1 MTQTFAPSLAENTS
15 YQISKQDPAIE
26 GYRLGLLRDV
36 QEFVSNQVAAG
47 MPPSTAYQ
55 VAGLTPAEIAG
66 IGAAQSGIG
75 AYQPF
80 LSAGEAAIQGG
91 QNIVT
96 GAAMPSLRQAETT
109 TASTQDIINQAAQ
122 LSAAQ
127 RAVPY
132 TYQQA
137 AAQTG
142 RGIGAYNPFEEQV
155 VQKSLEDIARQA
167 GLQQQGV
174 RAQAVGSGAFG
185 GSRQA
190 VAEQEV
196 FRNALDQMGRTSG
209 QLRQA
214 GFDSSMN
221 RKLQEAQ
228 LMGNL
233 GLQFGQLGQGDVT
246 QLGDLAGKQLAL
258 GQGLGSLAAQY
269 GTFGTNLGQ
278 LGVQQAGIGEIGQN
292 MRQNQINTALQA
304 GNIQRGVG
312 QAGLDATRLTNVQA
326 QQYPYQQYGFLSD
339 IYAGIPTSQSTI
351 TASSAPQV
359 SPFQTALGL
368 GISGLSAAAGA
379 NRAGLL

>member
-1 MTQTFAPSLAENTS
+1 MANGDQQTMV
-15 YQISKQDPAIE
+15 QIQRQDPAIE
-26 GYRLGLLRDV
+26 AYRLGLLRDV
-36 QEFVSNQVAAG
+36 QEFVKNQVAAG
-47 MPPSTAYQ
+47 MPPETAYQ
-55 VAGLTPAEIAG
+55 VAGLTPAESAA

-80 LSAGEAAIQGG
+80 LQAGEAAIQGG

-96 GAAMPSLRQAETT
+96 QAAVPSLRQAETT
-109 TASTQDIINQAAQ
+109 TGQTQDIINQAAQ
-122 LSAAQ
+122 LAAAQ

-137 AAQTG
+137 AAQTA
-142 RGIGAYNPFEEQV
+142 RGIGAFNPFEEQV
-155 VQKSLEDIARQA
+155 VQRSLADIARQA
-167 GLQQQGV
+167 GLQQQGLAA
-174 RAQAVGSGAFG
+174 RAVGSGAFG

-190 VAEQEV
+190 VAEQEL
-196 FRNALDQMGRTSG
+196 FRNALEQMGRTSG

-214 GFDSSMN
+214 GFDASMA
-221 RKLQEAQ
+221 RRLQEAQ
-228 LMGNL
+228 LLGNL
-233 GLQFGQLGQGDVT
+233 GLQFGQLGQADVS
-246 QLGDLAGKQLAL
+246 QLGDLAGRQLAL
-258 GQGLGSLAAQY
+258 GQGLGSLAAQL

-292 MRQNQINTALQA
+292 IRQNQINAALQA
-304 GNIQRGVG
+304 GNIQRGVA

-326 QQYPYQQYGFLSD
+326 QQYPYQQFGFLSD
-339 IYAGIPTSQSTI
+339 IYAGIPSSQSTL

-379 NRAGLL
+379 QRAGLL

>member
-1 MTQTFAPSLAENTS
+1 MVENTTV
-15 YQISKQDPAIE
+15 QIQRQDPAIE
-26 GYRLGLLRDV
+26 AYRLGLLKDV
-36 QEFVSNQVAAG
+36 QQFVKNQVAAG
-47 MPPSTAYQ
+47 MPPETAYQ
-55 VAGLTPAEIAG
+55 VAGLTPAESAA

-80 LSAGEAAIQGG
+80 LQAGEAAIQGG

-96 GAAMPSLRQAETT
+96 GAAVPSLRQAETT
-109 TASTQDIINQAAQ
+109 TGQTQDIINQAAQ
-122 LSAAQ
+122 LAAAQ

-137 AAQTG
+137 AAQTA
-142 RGIGAYNPFEEQV
+142 RGIGAFNPFEEQV
-155 VQKSLEDIARQA
+155 VQRSLGDIARQA

-190 VAEQEV
+190 VAEQEL
-196 FRNALDQMGRTSG
+196 FRNALEQMGRTSG

-214 GFDSSMN
+214 GFDASMA
-221 RKLQEAQ
+221 RRLQEAQ
-228 LMGNL
+228 LLGNL
-233 GLQFGQLGQGDVT
+233 GLQYGQLGQADVS
-246 QLGDLAGKQLAL
+246 QIGDLADRQLAL

-269 GTFGTNLGQ
+269 GNFGTNLGQ

-292 MRQNQINTALQA
+292 IRQNQINAALQA
-304 GNIQRGVG
+304 GNIQRGVA

-326 QQYPYQQYGFLSD
+326 QQYPYQQFGFLSD
-339 IYAGIPTSQSTI
+339 IYAGIPTSQSTV

-379 NRAGLL
+379 SRAGLL

>member
-1 MTQTFAPSLAENTS
+1 MAEEVV
-15 YQISKQDPAIE
+15 QISRQDPAIE
-26 GYRLGLLRDV
+26 AYRLGLLGDV
-36 QEFVSNQVAAG
+36 QTYIKDQIAAG
-47 MPPSTAYQ
+47 MPAETAYQ
-55 VAGLTPAEIAG
+55 IAGLTAPETAG
-66 IGAAQSGIG
+66 IQAAGSGIG

-80 LSAGEAAIQGG
+80 LQAGEAAIQGG
-91 QNIVT
+91 QNILT
-96 GAAMPSLRQAETT
+96 GSAMPSLQQAEATT
-109 TASTQDIINQAAQ
+109 GSSQNIINQAAQ
-122 LSAAQ
+122 LAGAQ

-137 AAQTG
+137 AAQTAAG
-142 RGIGAYNPFEEQV
+142 LGGFNPFEEQV
-155 VQKSLEDIARQA
+155 VQRSLADIARQA

-190 VAEQEV
+190 VAEQEIN
-196 FRNALDQMGRTSG
+196 RNALDQMGRTSG

-214 GFDSSMN
+214 GFDASMA
-221 RKLQEAQ
+221 RRLQEAQ
-228 LMGNL
+228 LYGNL
-233 GLQFGQLGQGDVT
+233 GVQYGQLGQQDVS
-246 QLGDLAGKQLAL
+246 QLGDLAKTQMQL
-258 GQGLGSLAAQY
+258 GQGLGSLSAQY
-269 GTFGTNLGQ
+269 GQFGSALGQ

-292 MRQNQINTALQA
+292 IRGSQIQNALTAGGL
-304 GNIQRGVG
+304 QRGID
-312 QAGLDATRLTNVQA
+312 QSALDATRLTNVQA

-379 NRAGLL
+379 SKAGLF

>member
-1 MTQTFAPSLAENTS
+1 MANGDQQTMV
-15 YQISKQDPAIE
+15 QIQRQDPAIE
-26 GYRLGLLRDV
+26 AYRLGLLRDV
-36 QEFVSNQVAAG
+36 QEFVKNQVAAG
-47 MPPSTAYQ
+47 MPPETAYQ
-55 VAGLTPAEIAG
+55 VAGLTPAESAA

-80 LSAGEAAIQGG
+80 LQAGEAAIQGG

-96 GAAMPSLRQAETT
+96 QAAIPSLRQAETT
-109 TASTQDIINQAAQ
+109 TGQTQDIINQAAQ
-122 LSAAQ
+122 LAAAQ

-137 AAQTG
+137 AAQTA
-142 RGIGAYNPFEEQV
+142 RGIGAFNPFEEQV
-155 VQKSLEDIARQA
+155 VQRSLADIARQA
-167 GLQQQGV
+167 GLQQQGLAA
-174 RAQAVGSGAFG
+174 RAVGSGAFG

-190 VAEQEV
+190 VAEQEL
-196 FRNALDQMGRTSG
+196 FRNALEQMGRTSG

-214 GFDSSMN
+214 GFDASMA
-221 RKLQEAQ
+221 RRLQEAQ
-228 LMGNL
+228 LLGNL
-233 GLQFGQLGQGDVT
+233 GLQFGQLGQADVS
-246 QLGDLAGKQLAL
+246 QLGDLAGRQLAL
-258 GQGLGSLAAQY
+258 GQGLGSLAAQL

-292 MRQNQINTALQA
+292 IRQNQINAALQA
-304 GNIQRGVG
+304 GNIQRGVA

-326 QQYPYQQYGFLSD
+326 QQYPYQQFGFLSD
-339 IYAGIPTSQSTI
+339 IYAGIPSSQSTL

-379 NRAGLL
+379 QRAGLL

>member
-1 MTQTFAPSLAENTS
+1 MAEEVV
-15 YQISKQDPAIE
+15 QISRQDPAIE
-26 GYRLGLLRDV
+26 AYRLGLLGDV
-36 QEFVSNQVAAG
+36 QTYIKDQIAAG
-47 MPPSTAYQ
+47 MPAETAYQ
-55 VAGLTPAEIAG
+55 VAGLTAPETAAIQAAG
-66 IGAAQSGIG
+66 SGIG

-80 LSAGEAAIQGG
+80 LQAGEAAIQGG
-91 QNIVT
+91 QNILT
-96 GAAMPSLRQAETT
+96 GSAMPSLQQAEATT
-109 TASTQDIINQAAQ
+109 GSSQNIINQAAQ
-122 LSAAQ
+122 LAGAQ

-137 AAQTG
+137 AAQTAAG
-142 RGIGAYNPFEEQV
+142 LGGFNPFEEQV
-155 VQKSLEDIARQA
+155 VQRSLADIARQA

-190 VAEQEV
+190 VAKQEIN
-196 FRNALDQMGRTSG
+196 RNALDQMGRTSG

-214 GFDSSMN
+214 GFDASMA
-221 RKLQEAQ
+221 RRLQEAQ
-228 LMGNL
+228 LYGNL
-233 GLQFGQLGQGDVT
+233 GVQYGQLGQQDVS
-246 QLGDLAGKQLAL
+246 QLGDLAKTQMQL
-258 GQGLGSLAAQY
+258 GQGLGSLSAQY
-269 GTFGTNLGQ
+269 GQFGSALGQ

-292 MRQNQINTALQA
+292 IRGSQIQNALTAGGL
-304 GNIQRGVG
+304 QRGID
-312 QAGLDATRLTNVQA
+312 QSALDATRLTNVQA

-379 NRAGLL
+379 SKAGLF

>member
-1 MTQTFAPSLAENTS
+1 MAEEVV
-15 YQISKQDPAIE
+15 QISRQDPAIE
-26 GYRLGLLRDV
+26 AYRLGLLGDV
-36 QEFVSNQVAAG
+36 QTYIKDQIAAG
-47 MPPSTAYQ
+47 MPAETAYQ
-55 VAGLTPAEIAG
+55 VAGLTAPETAAVQAAG
-66 IGAAQSGIG
+66 SGIG

-80 LSAGEAAIQGG
+80 LQAGEAAIQGG
-91 QNIVT
+91 QNILT
-96 GAAMPSLRQAETT
+96 GSAMPSLRQAETT
-109 TASTQDIINQAAQ
+109 TGASQDIINQAAQ
-122 LSAAQ
+122 LAGAQ

-137 AAQTG
+137 AAQTAA
-142 RGIGAYNPFEEQV
+142 GIGGFNPFEEQV
-155 VQKSLEDIARQA
+155 VQRSLDDVARQA
-167 GLQQQGV
+167 GIQQQGI

-190 VAEQEV
+190 VAEQEL

-214 GFDSSMN
+214 GFDASMA
-221 RKLQEAQ
+221 RRLQEAQ
-228 LMGNL
+228 LYGNL
-233 GLQFGQLGQGDVT
+233 GVQYGQLGQQDVS
-246 QLGDLAGKQLAL
+246 QLGDLAKTQMQL
-258 GQGLGSLAAQY
+258 GQGLGSLSAQY
-269 GTFGTNLGQ
+269 GQFGSALGQ

-292 MRQNQINTALQA
+292 IRGSQIQNALTAGGL
-304 GNIQRGVG
+304 QRGID
-312 QAGLDATRLTNVQA
+312 QSALDATRLTNVQA

-379 NRAGLL
+379 SKAGLF

>member
-1 MTQTFAPSLAENTS
+1 MANGDQQTMV
-15 YQISKQDPAIE
+15 QIQRQDPAIE
-26 GYRLGLLRDV
+26 AYRLGLLRDV
-36 QEFVSNQVAAG
+36 QEFVKNQVAAG
-47 MPPSTAYQ
+47 MPPETAYQ
-55 VAGLTPAEIAG
+55 VAGLTPAETAA

-80 LSAGEAAIQGG
+80 LQAGEAAIQGG

-96 GAAMPSLRQAETT
+96 QAAVPSLRQAETT
-109 TASTQDIINQAAQ
+109 TGQTQDIINQAAQ
-122 LSAAQ
+122 LAAAQ

-137 AAQTG
+137 AAQTA
-142 RGIGAYNPFEEQV
+142 RGIGAFNPFEEQV
-155 VQKSLEDIARQA
+155 VQRSLADIARQA

-174 RAQAVGSGAFG
+174 AARAVGSGAFG

-190 VAEQEV
+190 VAEQEL
-196 FRNALDQMGRTSG
+196 FRNALEQMGRTSG

-214 GFDSSMN
+214 GFDAAMA
-221 RKLQEAQ
+221 RRLQEAQ

-233 GLQFGQLGQGDVT
+233 GLQFGQLGQADVS
-246 QLGDLAGKQLAL
+246 QLGDLAGRQLAL
-258 GQGLGSLAAQY
+258 GQGLGSLAAQL
-269 GTFGTNLGQ
+269 GNFGTNLGQ

-292 MRQNQINTALQA
+292 IRQNQINAALQA
-304 GNIQRGVG
+304 GNIQRGVA

-326 QQYPYQQYGFLSD
+326 QQYPYQQFGFLSD
-339 IYAGIPTSQSTI
+339 IYAGIPTSQSTV

-379 NRAGLL
+379 QRAGLL

>member
-1 MTQTFAPSLAENTS
+1 MAEEVV
-15 YQISKQDPAIE
+15 QISRQDPAIE
-26 GYRLGLLRDV
+26 AYRLGLLGDV
-36 QEFVSNQVAAG
+36 QTYIKDQIAAG
-47 MPPSTAYQ
+47 MPAETAYQ
-55 VAGLTPAEIAG
+55 VAGLTAPETAAIQAAG
-66 IGAAQSGIG
+66 SGIG

-80 LSAGEAAIQGG
+80 LQAGEAAIQGG
-91 QNIVT
+91 QNILT
-96 GAAMPSLRQAETT
+96 GSAMPSLRQAETT
-109 TASTQDIINQAAQ
+109 TGASQDIINQAAQ
-122 LSAAQ
+122 LAGAQ

-137 AAQTG
+137 AAQTAA
-142 RGIGAYNPFEEQV
+142 GIGGFNPFEEQV
-155 VQKSLEDIARQA
+155 VQRSLDDVARQA
-167 GLQQQGV
+167 GIQQQGI

-190 VAEQEV
+190 VAEQEL

-214 GFDSSMN
+214 GFDASMA
-221 RKLQEAQ
+221 RRLQEAQ
-228 LMGNL
+228 LYGNL
-233 GLQFGQLGQGDVT
+233 GVQYGQLGQQDVS
-246 QLGDLAGKQLAL
+246 QLGDLAKTQMQL
-258 GQGLGSLAAQY
+258 GQGLGSLSAQY
-269 GTFGTNLGQ
+269 GQFGSALGQ

-292 MRQNQINTALQA
+292 IRGSQIQNALTAGGL
-304 GNIQRGVG
+304 QRGID
-312 QAGLDATRLTNVQA
+312 QSALDATRLTNVQA

-379 NRAGLL
+379 SRAGLL

>member
-1 MTQTFAPSLAENTS
+1 MAEEVV
-15 YQISKQDPAIE
+15 QISRQDPAIE
-26 GYRLGLLRDV
+26 AYRLGLLGDV
-36 QEFVSNQVAAG
+36 QTYIKDQIAAG
-47 MPPSTAYQ
+47 MPAETAYQ
-55 VAGLTPAEIAG
+55 VAGLTAPETAAIQAAG
-66 IGAAQSGIG
+66 SGIG

-80 LSAGEAAIQGG
+80 LQAGEAAIQGG
-91 QNIVT
+91 QNILT
-96 GAAMPSLRQAETT
+96 GSAMPSLQQAEATT
-109 TASTQDIINQAAQ
+109 GSSQNIINQAAQ
-122 LSAAQ
+122 LAGAQ

-137 AAQTG
+137 AAQTAA
-142 RGIGAYNPFEEQV
+142 GIGGFNPFEEQV
-155 VQKSLEDIARQA
+155 VQRSLDDVARQA
-167 GLQQQGV
+167 GIQQQGI

-190 VAEQEV
+190 VAEQEL

-214 GFDSSMN
+214 GFDASMA
-221 RKLQEAQ
+221 RRLQEAQ
-228 LMGNL
+228 LYGNL
-233 GLQFGQLGQGDVT
+233 GAQYGQLGQQDVS
-246 QLGDLAGKQLAL
+246 QLSDLAKTQMQL
-258 GQGLGSLAAQY
+258 GQGLGSLSAQY
-269 GTFGTNLGQ
+269 GQFGSALGQ

-292 MRQNQINTALQA
+292 IRGSQVQNALTAGGL
-304 GNIQRGVG
+304 QRGID
-312 QAGLDATRLTNVQA
+312 QSALDATRLTNVQA

-379 NRAGLL
+379 SKAGLF

>member
-1 MTQTFAPSLAENTS
+1 MSNGDQQTMV
-15 YQISKQDPAIE
+15 QIQRQDPAIE
-26 GYRLGLLRDV
+26 AYRLGLLRDV
-36 QEFVSNQVAAG
+36 QGFVKNQIESG
-47 MPPSTAYQ
+47 MPAETAYQ
-55 VAGLTPAEIAG
+55 VAGLTPAESAA
-66 IGAAQSGIG
+66 IGAAESGIG

-80 LSAGEAAIQGG
+80 LQAGEAAIQGG
-91 QNIVT
+91 QNILT
-96 GAAMPSLRQAETT
+96 QSAIPSLQQAEATT
-109 TASTQDIINQAAQ
+109 GQTQDIINQAAQ
-122 LSAAQ
+122 LAAAQ

-137 AAQTG
+137 AAQTAA
-142 RGIGAYNPFEEQV
+142 GIGGFNPFEEQV
-155 VQKSLEDIARQA
+155 VQRSLGDIARQA

-214 GFDSSMN
+214 GFDSAMA
-221 RKLQEAQ
+221 RRLQEAQ
-228 LMGNL
+228 LYGNL
-233 GLQFGQLGQGDVT
+233 GLQYGQLGQADVS
-246 QLGDLAGKQLAL
+246 QLGDLSGRQLAL

-269 GTFGTNLGQ
+269 GNFGSGLGQ

-292 MRQNQINTALQA
+292 IRQNQINTALQG
-304 GNIQRGVG
+304 GNIQRGIA

-326 QQYPYQQYGFLSD
+326 QQYPYQQFGFLSD
-339 IYAGIPTSQSTI
+339 IYAGIPTSQSTV

-379 NRAGLL
+379 SKAGLF

>member
-1 MTQTFAPSLAENTS
+1 MANGDQQTMV
-15 YQISKQDPAIE
+15 QIQRQDPAIE
-26 GYRLGLLRDV
+26 AYRLGLLRDV
-36 QEFVSNQVAAG
+36 QEFVKNQVAAG
-47 MPPSTAYQ
+47 MPPETAYQ
-55 VAGLTPAEIAG
+55 VAGLTPAESAA

-80 LSAGEAAIQGG
+80 LQAGEAAIQGG

-96 GAAMPSLRQAETT
+96 QAAVPSLRQAETT
-109 TASTQDIINQAAQ
+109 TGQTQDIINQAAQ
-122 LSAAQ
+122 LAAAQ

-137 AAQTG
+137 AAQTA
-142 RGIGAYNPFEEQV
+142 RGIGAFNPFEEQV
-155 VQKSLEDIARQA
+155 VQRSLADIARQA
-167 GLQQQGV
+167 GLQQQNV
-174 RAQAVGSGAFG
+174 AARAVGSGAFG

-190 VAEQEV
+190 VAEQEL
-196 FRNALDQMGRTSG
+196 FRNALEQMGRTSG

-214 GFDSSMN
+214 GFDAAMA
-221 RKLQEAQ
+221 RRLQEAQ

-233 GLQFGQLGQGDVT
+233 GLQFGQLGQADVS
-246 QLGDLAGKQLAL
+246 QLGDLAGRQLAL
-258 GQGLGSLAAQY
+258 GLGLGSLAAQL

-292 MRQNQINTALQA
+292 IRQNQINAALQA
-304 GNIQRGVG
+304 GNIQRGVA

-326 QQYPYQQYGFLSD
+326 QQYPYQQFGFLSD
-339 IYAGIPTSQSTI
+339 IYAGIPTSQSTV

-379 NRAGLL
+379 QRAGLL

>member
-1 MTQTFAPSLAENTS
+1 MSNGDQQTMV
-15 YQISKQDPAIE
+15 QIQRQDPAIE
-26 GYRLGLLRDV
+26 AYRLGLLRDV
-36 QEFVSNQVAAG
+36 QGFVKNQIESG
-47 MPPSTAYQ
+47 MPAETAYQ
-55 VAGLTPAEIAG
+55 VAGLTPAESAA
-66 IGAAQSGIG
+66 IGAAESGIG

-80 LSAGEAAIQGG
+80 LQAGEAAIQGG
-91 QNIVT
+91 QNILT
-96 GAAMPSLRQAETT
+96 QSAIPSLQQAEATT
-109 TASTQDIINQAAQ
+109 GQTQDIINQAAQ
-122 LSAAQ
+122 LAAAQ

-137 AAQTG
+137 AAQTAA
-142 RGIGAYNPFEEQV
+142 GIGGFNPFEEQV
-155 VQKSLEDIARQA
+155 VQRSLGDIARQA

-214 GFDSSMN
+214 GFDSAMA
-221 RKLQEAQ
+221 RRLQEAQ
-228 LMGNL
+228 LYGNL
-233 GLQFGQLGQGDVT
+233 GLQYGQLGQADVS
-246 QLGDLAGKQLAL
+246 QLGDLSGRQLAL

-269 GTFGTNLGQ
+269 GNFGSGLGQ

-292 MRQNQINTALQA
+292 IRQNQINAALQG
-304 GNIQRGVG
+304 GNIQRGIA

-326 QQYPYQQYGFLSD
+326 QQYPYQQFGFLSD
-339 IYAGIPTSQSTI
+339 IYAGIPTSQSTV

-379 NRAGLL
+379 SRAGLL

>member
-1 MTQTFAPSLAENTS
+1 MAESPQQTMV
-15 YQISKQDPAIE
+15 QIQRQDPAIE
-26 GYRLGLLRDV
+26 AYRLGLLRDV
-36 QEFVSNQVAAG
+36 QQFVADQVARG
-47 MPPSTAYQ
+47 MPPSTAYT
-55 VAGLTPAEIAG
+55 VAGLTPAESAA

-80 LSAGEAAIQGG
+80 LQAGEAAIQGG

-96 GAAMPSLRQAETT
+96 DAAMPSLRQAETT
-109 TASTQDIINQAAQ
+109 TGSTQDIINQAAQ
-122 LSAAQ
+122 LAAAQ
-127 RAVPY
+127 RAVPF

-137 AAQTG
+137 AAQTA
-142 RGIGAYNPFEEQV
+142 RGIGSFNPFEQQV
-155 VQKSLEDIARQA
+155 VQRSLDDIARQRDI
-167 GLQQQGV
+167 QQQAMN
-174 RAQAVGSGAFG
+174 AQAVGAGAFG

-190 VAEQEV
+190 IANQELS
-196 FRNALDQMGRTSG
+196 RNALEQMGRTAG

-221 RKLQEAQ
+221 RRLQEAQ
-228 LMGNL
+228 LLGNL
-233 GLQFGQLGQGDVT
+233 GLQFGQLGQADVS
-246 QLGDLAGKQLAL
+246 QLGDLAGRQLAL

-292 MRQNQINTALQA
+292 MRQNQINAALQA
-304 GNIQRGVG
+304 GNIQRGVA

-326 QQYPYQQYGFLSD
+326 QQYPYQQFGFLSD
-339 IYAGIPTSQSTI
+339 IYAGIPTSQSTL
-351 TASSAPQV
+351 TASSAPQI

-379 NRAGLL
+379 QRAGLL

>member
-1 MTQTFAPSLAENTS
+1 MANGDQQTMV
-15 YQISKQDPAIE
+15 QIQRQDPAIE
-26 GYRLGLLRDV
+26 AYRLGLLRDV
-36 QEFVSNQVAAG
+36 QEFVKNQVAAG
-47 MPPSTAYQ
+47 MPPETAYQ
-55 VAGLTPAEIAG
+55 VAGLTPAESAA

-80 LSAGEAAIQGG
+80 LQAGEAAIQGG

-96 GAAMPSLRQAETT
+96 QAAVPSLRQAETT
-109 TASTQDIINQAAQ
+109 TGQTQDIINQAAQ
-122 LSAAQ
+122 LAAAQ

-137 AAQTG
+137 AAQTA
-142 RGIGAYNPFEEQV
+142 RGIGAFNPFEEQV
-155 VQKSLEDIARQA
+155 VQRSLGDIARQA
-167 GLQQQGV
+167 GLQQQGLAA
-174 RAQAVGSGAFG
+174 RAVGSGAFG

-190 VAEQEV
+190 VAEQEL
-196 FRNALDQMGRTSG
+196 FRNALEQMGRTSG

-214 GFDSSMN
+214 GFDAAMA
-221 RKLQEAQ
+221 RRLQEAQ

-233 GLQFGQLGQGDVT
+233 GLQFGQLGQADVS
-246 QLGDLAGKQLAL
+246 QLGDLAGRQLAL
-258 GQGLGSLAAQY
+258 GQGLGSLAAQL
-269 GTFGTNLGQ
+269 GNFGTNLGQ

-292 MRQNQINTALQA
+292 IRQNQINAALQA
-304 GNIQRGVG
+304 GNIQRGVA

-326 QQYPYQQYGFLSD
+326 QQYPYQQFGFLSD
-339 IYAGIPTSQSTI
+339 IYAGIPTSQSTL

-379 NRAGLL
+379 QRAGLL